1 MINGLFSGAAALDS
15 LMQRQELISSNL
27 AHSNTSGHR
36 RVQASLRQSIE
47 TDNPDST
54 ILFGPEIESFSPDF
68 TPGRQIQTGRS
79 LDIAIA
85 GDGFFAFDNS
95 GGRGDSEYLSRNGRL
110 FRDAESNLLVN
121 EEGFPIQGDTGT
133 ITIDPTIADQDVTIA
148 PDGTVSAN
156 GNALGRIR
164 TVTFEDNQTL
174 IPLGVAGFVP
184 GPNSVESEQPANV
197 QQFQHELSNV
207 QPVNELVA
215 LIANNRQY
223 EAVQKATTAL
233 SESLRE
239 YIRA

>member
-1 MINGLFSGAAALDS
+1 MINGLFSGAAAMDTLS
-15 LMQRQELISSNL
+15 RKQEVISSNL
-27 AHSNTSGHR
+27 AHATTSGHR
-36 RVQASLRQSIE
+36 RVQASVKQPFDA
-47 TDNPDST
+47 DNLDST
-54 ILFGPEIESFSPDF
+54 ILMGPEIESYASDFS
-68 TPGRQIQTGRS
+68 PGRQVQTGRP
-79 LDIAIA
+79 LDVSIA

-95 GGRGDSEYLSRNGRL
+95 GGTGDSEYLSRNGRL
-110 FRDAESNLLVN
+110 FREPESNLLVN
-121 EEGFPIQGDTGT
+121 EEGFPIQGMTGA
-133 ITIDPTIADQDVTIA
+133 ITIDPTIGDQDVVIA
-148 PDGTVSAN
+148 ADGTVSAD
-156 GNALGRIR
+156 GNVLGQIR

-184 GPNSVESEQPANV
+184 GVNSVVSEQPANV
-197 QQFQHELSNV
+197 QQHQHELSNV